1 MLKIIATVCPANEP
15 IRLWGIE
22 PDLMARL
29 CEEALRTRVVNSAG
43 VKSAIE
49 RRWRGAKGEVGGMA
63 GDEGEV
69 EEYWRTAL
77 VGNDL

>member
-1 MLKIIATVCPANEP
+1 MATVFPDNEP
-15 IRLWGIE
+15 IRFRGIE
-22 PDLMARL
+22 PDLIARL
-29 CEEALRTRVVNSAG
+29 CEEALRTRAVNSAG

-69 EEYWRTAL
+69 EEYWRTTL
-77 VGNDL
+77 VGIDL